1 MKKNF
6 LKIAL
11 LSVIACGMPATF
23 TSCDDDG
30 WKSRCD
36 TLEVKSDD
44 VAKLIEQLSN
54 QVKTLETQIAQ
65 NKQDAA
71 TAQKAAD
78 AAMAA
83 AQAAQKAGDDAMA
96 AAKTADAAAKAAAAA
111 AAEAKAEAAAALKAQ
126 YEELIALINANK
138 AELAAQKALIEGN
151 AALIAQ
157 YKNLI
162 DGNTVKIND
171 NAGAIAKILE
181 ELKKYATSDQLAA
194 QDEAL
199 KALIDALDKKLEA
212 AGTNAQTAIEGLNNS
227 VAGLQTALEV
237 LNGKSEALGVQVSD
251 LKKQVT
257 ESLGTLEANLTAQI
271 AAEAALRAQGDK
283 ALQDQIDALK
293 KDLAALNIASN
304 LESFTKFIS
313 ETETQLAALKKYD
326 EALEKKIGQNAAGIE
341 AANKLIA
348 DNKAKIAT
356 LEASLKAAQEKAE
369 ANAAAIAAQAALI
382 NKNADAIAKNAGD
395 IASNADAI
403 AKLQDAIAKLNNET
417 VADLQNSVTDLQN
430 YVNELD
436 VLLVG
441 ISNQL
446 ADLTPYIITMTMEQ
460 LRGLV
465 FIPNTFVGGI
475 ESALSYHMD
484 YYPYVNTDY
493 TSTVVHYGSSLTETV
508 NLYNRNAYTFTYK
521 RVDGVA
527 VNRTFD
533 PATEISYHMNPAS
546 ASVKFED
553 LSLLSNDAEIISR
566 SSAAGLAL
574 DPTYNEGN
582 GFSIEDGVLTVAING
597 STKEYA
603 AQNIQKMPVFALK
616 ANVDFVDAEGKEQQ
630 TSVVSD
636 YAMFAQSNVQAQ
648 AIEINAPGY
657 ISEFGAA
664 QARLSTNVRRVYPSA
679 FNAIVTS
686 FNEFTGE
693 DAQNYQFVRS
703 NLSQLAKI
711 AWDSKGV
718 DLNKLF
724 QITYWDYTHSE
735 QRVWTSADEWSKF
748 NISLSFKLVD
758 YSFGTTPDGQYTPA
772 KDGEQTWAHI
782 SEDGI
787 LTPCV
792 NGDPK
797 VQSKDELGHR
807 PVVMVTASVKN
818 VDENGKEVNEVILY
832 GFVNILIG
840 AEDPYYV
847 AKTSD
852 FAAVDFTCADI
863 NEQGEITKIGDG
875 ESAVYNSLYQNILAA
890 TDMNGAMFIKNYT
903 PDLTTNGDF
912 VQYVAVTAEG
922 SLTTFTER
930 TKPVGEITL
939 VSKLA
944 AKTVDTPYLNWA
956 IDVTDKQVI
965 YENNKNHNITLYVR
979 FASNDENVYPDVYVP
994 LTRTVNAKATASV
1007 GTKMEA
1013 RWFRNLTTGLLNV
1026 QQPTNN
1032 FQPTTIATDLN
1043 LLWQGSKPAFT
1054 QTAGMPANYVNNL
1067 KATYANQNGL
1077 NGGYKYYFPA
1087 EQPKI
1092 DGITYTVANKTNPCL
1107 TGDKS
1112 LANSAMGDHAL
1123 MVVKNG
1129 AFVANA
1135 EYNNTVLKA
1144 NGKDLA
1150 TIDPVTGVITLAE
1163 NADAQK
1169 LLNKYASDGDG
1180 LNRTNAKL
1188 MVNVAVV
1195 AYNECG
1201 IALQLSENVIPA
1213 VFLRP
1218 INITEADKIL
1228 DFTDAVANGSKVP
1241 VYSLLDFSDWRSVAF
1256 AGQEWLF
1263 AYYNVK
1269 SVKVNLNKM
1278 TTNAGTINS
1287 DPNKFVVDQ
1296 SVIEAF
1302 SIEQPT
1308 GNIDYTGLINS
1319 GSNNAVKTK
1328 VSAAFGNIVY
1338 DNTKLNVKAFD
1349 VIIPMTINYGLGSFD
1364 VNVKCHVKA
1373 TL

>member
-44 VAKLIEQLSN
+44 AAKLIEQLSN

-348 DNKAKIAT
+348 DNKAKIAA
-356 LEASLKAAQEKAE
+356 LEATLNATKALAE
-369 ANAAAIAAQAALI
+369 ANAANITKQAALI
-382 NKNADAIAKNAGD
+382 QANAQAIAKNAGE
-395 IASNADAI
+395 IT
-403 AKLQDAIAKLNNET
+403 KLQDAIAKLNNET
-417 VADLQNSVTDLQN
+417 IADLQGQINAFDAQLF
-430 YVNELD
+430 
-436 VLLVG
+436 LVG
-441 ISNQL
+441 EKLDGIINDLSNI
-446 ADLTPYIITMTMEQ
+446 TPYIITMTMEQ

-465 FIPNTFVGGI
+465 FIPETFVGGI
-475 ESALSYHMD
+475 ESALSYNLQ
-484 YYPYVNTDY
+484 YYAQTAVAGTTDAFSY
-493 TSTVVHYGSSLTETV
+493 TSPNNGLTFKVANYKTW
-508 NLYNRNAYTFTYK
+508 NLAVANNAVEQNFH
-521 RVDGVA
+521 
-527 VNRTFD
+527 
-533 PATEISYHMNPAS
+533 PATVISYHMNPTS
-546 ASVKFED
+546 ALVEFKD
-553 LSLLSNDAEIISR
+553 LNIVSNDAEILSR
-566 SSAAGLAL
+566 AAKAGIEL
-574 DPTYNEGN
+574 DATYNENKGL
-582 GFSIEDGVLTVAING
+582 SIADGVLSVAING
-597 STKEYA
+597 DASLYENST
-603 AQNIQKMPVFALK
+603 KMPVFALQAK
-616 ANVDFVDAEGKEQQ
+616 VYSEEKEDENGEAK
-630 TSVVSD
+630 TVVTTVTSD
-636 YAMFAQSNVQAQ
+636 YAMFAQM
-648 AIEINAPGY
+648 
-657 ISEFGAA
+657 
-664 QARLSTNVRRVYPSA
+664 NVRPDAISINKKA
-679 FNAIVTS
+679 FNAQFGVAQGRGNKEVYQI
-686 FNEFTGE
+686 NENNATTKAAMAEALENVAVVNVPWNGTADLLDFM
-693 DAQNYQFVRS
+693 QINYTD
-703 NLSQLAKI
+703 I
-711 AWDSKGV
+711 
-718 DLNKLF
+718 
-724 QITYWDYTHSE
+724 
-735 QRVWTSADEWSKF
+735 QRNNPGVWTSAEDWSKF
-748 NISLSFKLVD
+748 NLKMTFSLID
-758 YSFGTTPDGQYTPA
+758 YTVADNKVS
-772 KDGEQTWAHI
+772 ESSWASI
-782 SEDGI
+782 DAETGVI
-787 LTPCV
+787 TPCV
-792 NGDPK
+792 NGNAA
-797 VQSKDELGHR
+797 VQSTDELGHMPLVR
-807 PVVMVTASVKN
+807 VVVTEGNNVVLQGFIRIQIVPSVEDYSVETLTYNN
-818 VDENGKEVNEVILY
+818 VDFSCETVNT
-832 GFVNILIG
+832 G
-840 AEDPYYV
+840 
-847 AKTSD
+847 
-852 FAAVDFTCADI
+852 
-863 NEQGEITKIGDG
+863 
-875 ESAVYNSLYQNILAA
+875 YQTNATNVFNMMLAA
-890 TDMNGAMFIKNYT
+890 TGLSKDVFLAHYSPVSTKEYENIPGF
-903 PDLTTNGDF
+903 GDIVSKEVMTQF
-912 VQYVAVTAEG
+912 VKIQEG
-922 SLTTFTER
+922 YSELAQ
-930 TKPVGEITL
+930 VGEILLTSL
-939 VSKLA
+939 DGQHDVPDPADDSYNGNAPENYPEYLFDWYLDTYAQQVVYEQSNKHSYTTYICFAGDSEMFPHVYIPVSVA
-944 AKTVDTPYLNWA
+944 
-956 IDVTDKQVI
+956 
-965 YENNKNHNITLYVR
+965 
-979 FASNDENVYPDVYVP
+979 
-994 LTRTVNAKATASV
+994 VNQKPVASV

-1026 QQPTNN
+1026 QQPTNG
-1032 FQPTTIATDLN
+1032 FQPTTIVTDLD
-1043 LLWQGSKPAFT
+1043 LLWQGSKPTFT
-1054 QTAGMPANYVNNL
+1054 QTAGSPANYFKNN
-1067 KATYANQNGL
+1067 AAMFAQENNVA
-1077 NGGYKYYFPA
+1077 GGYKYYFPA
-1087 EQPKI
+1087 EQPQI
-1092 DGITYTVANKTNPCL
+1092 DGITYTVASKTNPCL

-1112 LANSAMGDHAL
+1112 LANSAMGNHAL

-1129 AFVANA
+1129 AFVTNG

-1144 NGKDLA
+1144 NGQELA
-1150 TIDPVTGVITLAE
+1150 TINPTTGEITLSQ
-1163 NADAQK
+1163 NADAYK
-1169 LLNKYASDGDG
+1169 LLNKYPSDGDG

-1201 IALQLSENVIPA
+1201 VALQLSENVIPA

-1218 INITEADKIL
+1218 INIVEADKIL

-1269 SVKVNLNKM
+1269 SVKVNLDKM

-1287 DPNKFVVDQ
+1287 NPNKFVVDQ
-1296 SVIEAF
+1296 SVIAAF
-1302 SIEQPT
+1302 SIEGQAT

-1319 GSNNAVKTK
+1319 GSNSAVKAK